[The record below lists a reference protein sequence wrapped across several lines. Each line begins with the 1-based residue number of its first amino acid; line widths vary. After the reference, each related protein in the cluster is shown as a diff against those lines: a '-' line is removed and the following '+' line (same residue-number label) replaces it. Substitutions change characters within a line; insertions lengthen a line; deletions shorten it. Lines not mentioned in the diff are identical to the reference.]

1 MTTTKAK
8 NSTKATAPKA
18 AKPAAT
24 RPTAEKVVH
33 HRRFTG
39 TVVKVSAAKTIAVEV
54 NRVVTDPK
62 YRKQYKRTTK
72 YLVHDEGN
80 TAKVGDEVVF
90 VECRPI
96 SKQKRWRLVST
107 KA

>member
-8 NSTKATAPKA
+8 TTK
-18 AKPAAT
+18 KPAT
-24 RPTAEKVVH
+24 PKVAPAVASVAAPVH
-33 HRRFTG
+33 HRRFDG
-39 TVVKVSAAKTIAVEV
+39 IVVKVSAAKTIAVEV
-54 NRVVTDPK
+54 TTKVTHAK

-72 YLVHDEGN
+72 FLVHDEKN
-80 TAKVGDEVVF
+80 EAKVGDAVVF

-96 SKQKRWRLVST
+96 SKQKRWRLVSVN